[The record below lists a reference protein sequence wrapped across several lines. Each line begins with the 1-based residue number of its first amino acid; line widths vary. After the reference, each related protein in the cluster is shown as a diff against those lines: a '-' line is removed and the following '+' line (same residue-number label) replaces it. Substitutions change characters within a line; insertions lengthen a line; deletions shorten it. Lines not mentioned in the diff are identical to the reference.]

1 MGQLLHNALVARERH
16 QPNVV
21 LRQRFMGTQ
30 DQNTAWD
37 QALSN
42 LGQELSL

>member
-1 MGQLLHNALVARERH
+1 MGQLLHNALVARVRH
-16 QPNVV
+16 QSNVV
-21 LRQRFMGTQ
+21 RGQGFMGPQ

-42 LGQELSL
+42 QSQDLAL